1 VSLTDQTE
9 DGSVTPAPLQGC
21 DSPLAE
27 YFDVALLDLDGVV
40 YRGAQSVARA
50 PEALA
55 AARKMGMRLAFVTN
69 NALRPPEQVAQR
81 IRAAGVKAEASEIAT
96 SAQAAARMLAEQL
109 PRGSRVLVAG
119 GEGLRLAVQERGM
132 VPVSSADDEPAAVVS
147 GYDPELDYARLAE
160 AALAIRHGALWVASN
175 TDATVPTERGLLPGN
190 GALVAFVAA
199 ATNAT
204 PLVAGKPERAL
215 HEESIARSGSKHPL
229 VVGDRLDTDIE
240 GANRAG
246 AASLLVL
253 TGVATLEDL
262 LGAGRQHRPTYL
274 AADLDGLLR
283 GASAATLDPS
293 AQESACGGW
302 SCAVNNGL
310 LEWAGQDE
318 GETDG
323 LDAFRAGVRLH
334 WALTDAGQP
343 STGVQGEVPA
353 SCRAFQ
359 VRSR

>member
-1 VSLTDQTE
+1 MSLVPQTSQE
-9 DGSVTPAPLQGC
+9 RVTPEPLQGC
-21 DSPLAE
+21 DGPLAE
-27 YFDVALLDLDGVV
+27 SFDVALLDLDGVV

-55 AARKMGMRLAFVTN
+55 AARSLGMRLAFVTN
-69 NALRPPEQVAQR
+69 NALRPPEQVAER
-81 IRAAGVKAEASEIAT
+81 IRAAGVEAEASDIAT
-96 SAQAAARMLAEQL
+96 SAQAAARLLAEQL
-109 PRGSRVLVAG
+109 PRASRVLIAG

-132 VPVSSADDEPAAVVS
+132 VPVGGADDDPAAVVS

-160 AALAIRHGALWVASN
+160 AALAIRHGALWIASN

-190 GALVAFVAA
+190 GALVAFIAA

-262 LGAGRQHRPTYL
+262 ISAQVQHRPTYL
-274 AADLDGLLR
+274 AQDLDGLLR
-283 GASAATLDPS
+283 GAPAATLDPS
-293 AQESACGGW
+293 THESACGGW
-302 SCAVNNGL
+302 SCAVREGL
-310 LEWAGQDE
+310 LEWRGHD
-318 GETDG
+318 GPGSDG

-334 WALTDAGQP
+334 WALADTGQSPAGLR
-343 STGVQGEVPA
+343 GAVPA
-353 SCRAFQ
+353 SCQAFEP
-359 VRSR
+359 RTH

>member
-1 VSLTDQTE
+1 VSATDLTSDKR
-9 DGSVTPAPLQGC
+9 TPPEPLQGC
-21 DSPLAE
+21 DGPLAQS
-27 YFDVALLDLDGVV
+27 FDVALLDLDGVV

-55 AARKMGMRLAFVTN
+55 AARKLGMRLAFVTN

-81 IRAAGVKAEASEIAT
+81 IRAAGVEAEASDIAT
-96 SAQAAARMLAEQL
+96 SAQAAARLLAEQL
-109 PRGSRVLVAG
+109 PQGSRVLVAG

-132 VPVSSADDEPAAVVS
+132 IPVSGADDEPAAVVS

-160 AALAIRHGALWVASN
+160 AALAVRHGALWVASN

-190 GALVAFVAA
+190 GALVAFIAA

-253 TGVATLEDL
+253 TGVATLDEL
-262 LGAGRQHRPTYL
+262 LGAEEQHRPTFL
-274 AADLDGLLR
+274 AEDLDGLLR
-283 GASAATLDPS
+283 GAPAATLDSS
-293 AQESACGGW
+293 AQVSTCGGW
-302 SCAVNNGL
+302 SCGVSEGL
-310 LEWAGQDE
+310 LHWS
-318 GETDG
+318 GEDANGSDG
-323 LDAFRAGVRLH
+323 LDAFRAGVRLY
-334 WALTDAGQP
+334 WALTDMGQP
-343 STGVQGEVPA
+343 PTGVHGAVPTR
-353 SCRAFQ
+353 CQAFQ
-359 VRSR
+359 AR

>member
-1 VSLTDQTE
+1 VSVPDQTPTARAQE
-9 DGSVTPAPLQGC
+9 PLQGC
-21 DSPLAE
+21 DGPLAE
-27 YFDVALLDLDGVV
+27 SFDVALLDLDGVV
-40 YRGAQSVARA
+40 YRGAESVTRA

-55 AARKMGMRLAFVTN
+55 AARKLGMRLAFVTN

-81 IRAAGVKAEASEIAT
+81 IRAAGVDAEASDIAT
-96 SAQAAARMLAEQL
+96 SAQAAARLLAEQL
-109 PRGSRVLVAG
+109 PQGSRVLVAG

-132 VPVSSADDEPAAVVS
+132 VPVSGADDEPAAVVS

-160 AALAIRHGALWVASN
+160 AALAIRRGALWVASN

-190 GALVAFVAA
+190 GALVAFIAA

-253 TGVATLEDL
+253 TGVATLEEL
-262 LGAGRQHRPTYL
+262 LGAKAEHRPTFL
-274 AADLDGLLR
+274 AEDLDGLLR
-283 GASAATLDPS
+283 GAPAATLDLS
-293 AQESACGGW
+293 TRVSACGGW
-302 SCAVNNGL
+302 TCALRGGL
-310 LEWAGQDE
+310 LEWSGQDE
-318 GETDG
+318 ADSDG

-334 WALTDAGQP
+334 WALTDEGQP
-343 STGVQGEVPA
+343 ATGVQGSAPRN
-353 SCRAFQ
+353 CQAFEALG
-359 VRSR
+359 R